1 MHNRPTDQ
9 PGGPLAALS
18 RKLSAAAGNDAF
30 GGTLLLLA
38 AVAALV
44 LANTPLSGW
53 YEAVRDFRVG
63 PSALHLDL
71 TIGTWAA
78 DGLLAVFFFVVGL
91 ELKEEFVT
99 GRLRDPRQAA
109 VPVAA
114 AAGGVLA
121 PALIFIGFN
130 LHTGGSAL
138 NGWAIPTATDIA
150 FAVAVLAVVAKNLPS
165 ALRIFLLTLA
175 VVDDLIA
182 ITIIAIAYT
191 AGVQLGW
198 LLAAIVPLAL
208 FAFLTYRGVRSWW
221 ILVPLGIL
229 TWYCVHS
236 AGVHATVA
244 GVLLGFA
251 VPVRPTPRARV
262 AHGTDAD
269 GVIRYEGLAGHF
281 ASRWGVFSTLFAV
294 PVFAFFSAGVET
306 GGLSGLGETFADPI
320 VLGIVCG
327 LVLGKPIGI
336 LGTTFLLTRLPFFR
350 LEKSLKWIDMLG
362 MSMVAG
368 IGFTV
373 ALLVGELAYPGME
386 HLAGEVKIGILSGS
400 LVAAVLGGILLSIR
414 SGMAGNQRERLDV

>member
-1 MHNRPTDQ
+1 MHSSIDRPAS
-9 PGGPLAALS
+9 PFAGFL
-18 RKLSAAAGNDAF
+18 RKISAAAGNDAF
-30 GGTLLLLA
+30 GGTLLLIA

-44 LANTPLSGW
+44 LANSPAVDW
-53 YEAVRDFRVG
+53 YESVRDFRLG
-63 PSALHLDL
+63 PAALHLDL

-78 DGLLAVFFFVVGL
+78 DGLLAIFFFVVGL

-121 PALIFIGFN
+121 PALIFVAFN
-130 LHTGGSAL
+130 LRTGGGAL
-138 NGWAIPTATDIA
+138 QGWAIPTATDIA
-150 FAVAVLAVVAKNLPS
+150 FAVAVLAVVAKNLPV

-182 ITIIAIAYT
+182 ITIIAIFYT
-191 AGVQLGW
+191 SDLSPLW
-198 LLAAIVPLAL
+198 MLAAAVPFAL
-208 FAFLTYRGVRSWW
+208 FTLAVQRGVRAWW
-221 ILVPLGIL
+221 LLIPLGVL
-229 TWYCVHS
+229 TWWCVHE
-236 AGVHATVA
+236 AGIHATVA

-262 AHGTDAD
+262 AHGA
-269 GVIRYEGLAGHF
+269 GPGGAPHYSGLAHHF
-281 ASRWGVFSTLFAV
+281 AERWGVFSTLVAV
-294 PVFAFFSAGVET
+294 PIFAFFSAGVAV
-306 GGLSGLGETFADPI
+306 GGLSGLGEAFSDPI

-350 LEKSLKWIDMLG
+350 LESSLKWMDMLG
-362 MSMVAG
+362 MSIIAG

-386 HLAGEVKIGILSGS
+386 HLAGEVKIGILTGS
-400 LVAAVLGGILLSIR
+400 LVSAVLGGTLLAIR
-414 SGMAGNQRERLDV
+414 SRLAGPAAAAA